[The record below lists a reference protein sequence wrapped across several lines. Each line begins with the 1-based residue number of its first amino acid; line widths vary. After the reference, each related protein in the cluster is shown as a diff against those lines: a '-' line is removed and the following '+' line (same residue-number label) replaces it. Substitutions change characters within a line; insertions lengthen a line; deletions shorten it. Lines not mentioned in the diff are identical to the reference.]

1 MMDKKIKDTHI
12 VIALGL
18 LVIYVI
24 TNRHNFEQTSR
35 DWLLFTAMGISFIGF
50 AIPPL
55 ARIVHNVWF
64 WIGDK
69 MGFVVS
75 KLLLGALFIVLVIP
89 IGMISRLFKK
99 DLMFM
104 KGSKSSCYLERD
116 HIYSA
121 EDFENPW

>member
-1 MMDKKIKDTHI
+1 MDKKIKDTHL
-12 VIALGL
+12 VISLGL

-24 TNRHNFEQTSR
+24 SNWREMNHPAHN
-35 DWLLFTAMGISFIGF
+35 WLLYTSAGISFVGF

-55 ARIVHNVWF
+55 ARIIHTVWF

-75 KLLLGALFIVLVIP
+75 KILLGTLFIVLLIP
-89 IGMISRLFKK
+89 VGLISRIFKK

-116 HIYSA
+116 HIYSTK
-121 EDFENPW
+121 DFENPW

>member
-1 MMDKKIKDTHI
+1 MDKKIKDTHI

-18 LVIYVI
+18 LVIYLI
-24 TNRHNFEQTSR
+24 TNWHDLEHTRR
-35 DWLLFTAMGISFIGF
+35 DWLLFTAAGIGFIGF

-55 ARIVHNVWF
+55 AHIVHKVWF

-75 KLLLGALFIVLVIP
+75 KVILGALFIVLVVP
-89 IGMISRLFKK
+89 IGLISRIFKK

-104 KGSKSSCYLERD
+104 KGCKSSCYLERD
-116 HIYSA
+116 HTYTA